1 MAVDL
6 PSPDELRE
14 IAETIGLDLDDDEVA
29 AYLRLLAPTVEHYR
43 RLDALPDDLPPVM
56 YPRARGYRP
65 DAAED
70 PHNAWYYKTS
80 VRGAAEGKLK
90 GKTVVLKDNVMLAGV
105 PMMSGTPILEGY
117 MPEIDATVVTRI
129 LDAGGEIA
137 GKAAMDFLSGGSHN
151 NPCGPTHNPHKRGY
165 SAGGSSSGCGVL
177 VALGDADMG
186 IGADQGGSIRVP
198 AAYCGICGLKPT
210 YGLVPYTGIAPV
222 EVVLDHAGP
231 MARTVADN
239 ALLLEVIAGE
249 DGYDPRQCGVTTY
262 PYSELLEGGV
272 RGMKIALVPEGFGHH
287 NSESDVDAK
296 VRAAAGRFRD
306 LGAQISEVP
315 IPMHRDMA
323 PIFTPLA
330 VEGLTQTMF
339 WHDGFGMGRSDLY
352 VTSLSDLQRGWRRRA
367 NELPV
372 PCKAFMMLGTYM
384 ARHHGPHYYGKAVNL
399 TRKLRAAYDVV
410 LAEHDLLLMPTVPM
424 KATPIPAP
432 DCGPEE
438 NMDRAFEM
446 TANTAPFNATHHP
459 ALSLPCGMSEGLPVG
474 MMLVGRHF
482 DEPTVYRAAHA
493 FEQSADW
500 RSL

>member
-43 RLDALPDDLPPVM
+43 RLDALPDELPPVK
-56 YPRARGYRP
+56 YPRAPGYRP
-65 DAAED
+65 DATED
-70 PHNAWYYKTS
+70 PHNAWYHKTS
-80 VRGAAEGKLK
+80 IRGAAEGKLK

-105 PMMSGTPILEGY
+105 PMMGGTSILEGY
-117 MPEIDATVVTRI
+117 VPEIDATVVTRI
-129 LDAGGEIA
+129 LDAGGEIV
-137 GKAAMDFLSGGSHN
+137 GKAAVDFLSGGSHN
-151 NPCGPTHNPHKRGY
+151 NSLGPTHNPHKRGY

-177 VALGDADMG
+177 VASGEVDMG
-186 IGADQGGSIRVP
+186 IGGDQGGSIRVP

-210 YGLVPYTGIAPV
+210 YGLVPYTGIAPI
-222 EVVLDHAGP
+222 EVVLDHTGP
-231 MARTVADN
+231 MTRTVADN

-249 DGYDPRQCGVTTY
+249 DAYDPRQRGVTTY

-272 RGMKIALVPEGFGHH
+272 RGMKIAVVPEGFAHH
-287 NSESDVDAK
+287 NSEPDVDEK

-306 LGAQISEVP
+306 LGAQVSEVS
-315 IPMHRDMA
+315 IPMHGDMA
-323 PIFTPLA
+323 PIYTPLA

-352 VTSLSDLQRGWRRRA
+352 VTSFSDLQRGWRGRA

-372 PCKAFMMLGTYM
+372 PCKAFVMLGTYI
-384 ARHHGPHYYGKAVNL
+384 AKHHGPHYYGKAINL
-399 TRKLRAAYDVV
+399 TRKLRAAYDTV
-410 LAEHDLLLMPTVPM
+410 LAEHDLLLMPTTPM

-446 TANTAPFNATHHP
+446 TANTAPFDATHHP